1 MKAPIMFKQFGE
13 AVTDLKVDNRK
24 ALCNNYTTLQR
35 VEKDK

>member
-1 MKAPIMFKQFGE
+1 MFKPFGE
-13 AVTDLKVDNRK
+13 AVTDLKDDIKK